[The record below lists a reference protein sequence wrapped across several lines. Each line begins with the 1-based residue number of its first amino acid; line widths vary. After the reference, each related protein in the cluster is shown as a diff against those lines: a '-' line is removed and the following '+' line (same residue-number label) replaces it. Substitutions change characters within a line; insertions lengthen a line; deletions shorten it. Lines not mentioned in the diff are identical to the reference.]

1 MYRAISFLLRLCWNS
16 NKTYVL
22 VLFFWKLVDAFL
34 PLAIIIFPRYIIDE
48 LMGAQR
54 IPVLLAWVGI
64 LLVVTLFGSMLSN
77 YLMCRSLAER
87 MVCYNAFQV
96 QLAKTL
102 MQADYE
108 RLEDPAFLDMR
119 EKAYKF
125 LYGEGWGFATVLD
138 RAVGI
143 IGKIVTFIGIIA
155 IIATLEPLMILLFV
169 GLVLLSS
176 LAEARGKKK
185 LIAWDLERTPLERR
199 CMYYGDTLSDYNY
212 GKEIRNY
219 HLGDWLI
226 GRYRDQLKTLR
237 AYYDRS
243 ARTNTQ
249 TQNVSALLNFV
260 QQGAAYAYL
269 IYQVLIGA
277 VGIGAFTMYLNAI
290 SVFSSSMKE
299 VMSSIVDIRRFE
311 AYYQAA
317 DEFIHL
323 PSKMHA
329 GKRLAPADRGTDNVI
344 EFRNVSYC
352 YRGHN
357 RNAIDHVSF
366 TLKNGEKL
374 AIVGENGAGKSTLIK
389 LMIRLYDPTEG
400 EILFNGVDIR
410 ELDYDQYI
418 RMFSTVF
425 QDYQLFSFTMEENVA
440 FEQADIAH
448 DQVEEILNRMG
459 LTALI
464 SSLPLGVKT
473 PIHKDFDQAGVELS
487 GGEGQKLALAR
498 AIYKDAPFVILDEP
512 TAALDPRAEDHL
524 YRLFDEL
531 VQNKAAVY
539 ISHRLSSTV
548 FCDRIIVLDKG
559 SIIEEGSHQDLMR
572 QNGVYA
578 ELFQMQ
584 AQHYTAGNVKN

>member
-1 MYRAISFLLRLCWNS
+1 M
-16 NKTYVL
+16 
-22 VLFFWKLVDAFL
+22 
-34 PLAIIIFPRYIIDE
+34 
-48 LMGAQR
+48 
-54 IPVLLAWVGI
+54 
-64 LLVVTLFGSMLSN
+64 
-77 YLMCRSLAER
+77 
-87 MVCYNAFQV
+87 
-96 QLAKTL
+96 
-102 MQADYE
+102 
-108 RLEDPAFLDMR
+108 
-119 EKAYKF
+119 
-125 LYGEGWGFATVLD
+125 
-138 RAVGI
+138 
-143 IGKIVTFIGIIA
+143 
-155 IIATLEPLMILLFV
+155 
-169 GLVLLSS
+169 
-176 LAEARGKKK
+176 
-185 LIAWDLERTPLERR
+185 
-199 CMYYGDTLSDYNY
+199 
-212 GKEIRNY
+212 
-219 HLGDWLI
+219 
-226 GRYRDQLKTLR
+226 
-237 AYYDRS
+237 
-243 ARTNTQ
+243 
-249 TQNVSALLNFV
+249 
-260 QQGAAYAYL
+260 
-269 IYQVLIGA
+269 LIGA

-323 PSKMHA
+323 PSKRNA
-329 GKRLAPADRGTDNVI
+329 GKRLAPADRGADNVI

-352 YRGHN
+352 YRGHT

-366 TLKNGEKL
+366 TLKTGEKL

-400 EILFNGVDIR
+400 EILYNGVDIR
-410 ELDYDQYI
+410 ELEYDQYI
-418 RMFSTVF
+418 RLFSTVF

-440 FEQADIAH
+440 FEQANTAH

-498 AIYKDAPFVILDEP
+498 AIYKNAPFVILDEP
-512 TAALDPRAEDHL
+512 TAALDPRAEHQL
-524 YRLFDEL
+524 YQLFDDL
-531 VQNKAAVY
+531 VLNKAAVY

-559 SIIEEGSHQDLMR
+559 SIIEEGSHQDLLG

-584 AQHYTAGNVKN
+584 AQHYTAQAPV